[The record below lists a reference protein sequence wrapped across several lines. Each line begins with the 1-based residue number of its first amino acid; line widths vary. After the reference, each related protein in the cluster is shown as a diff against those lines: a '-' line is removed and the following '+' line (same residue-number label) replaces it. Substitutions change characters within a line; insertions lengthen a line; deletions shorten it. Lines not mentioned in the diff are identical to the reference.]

1 MTDNTQEQ
9 GAKNAHHPEA
19 DYTHPDEMPIIE
31 HKPNPHSDLRGTIVH
46 FTSEMLDNPNDY
58 GIYPTTNFYNDL
70 EEAIL
75 DWHNKQIEEL
85 LDRLEAQWGE
95 TIDNTLGKPI
105 RIKFVSVDAIQD
117 ERNRLNPSKSTPFN
131 KLKEVK

>member
-9 GAKNAHHPEA
+9 GAKSAHHPEP

-31 HKPNPHSDLRGTIVH
+31 HKPNPRIDLRGMIVH
-46 FTSEMLDNPNDY
+46 FTSEMLDNPVNDY

-75 DWHNKQIEEL
+75 DWHNKQIE
-85 LDRLEAQWGE
+85 
-95 TIDNTLGKPI
+95 KVMS
-105 RIKFVSVDAIQD
+105 KFSLKRGVKYDVKATDSVIVI
-117 ERNRLNPSKSTPFN
+117 TPDN
-131 KLKEVK
+131 KLKESV